1 MTTQIE
7 DIMTVTSS
15 VSQTLVVDA
24 REVGD
29 PNDDAPFSENIW
41 ESDSGEKLIRLVV
54 AGILYDRLNLG
65 FG

>member
-15 VSQTLVVDA
+15 VSQTLVVDG

-29 PNDDAPFSENIW
+29 PNDDAPLSENIL
-41 ESDSGEKLIRLVV
+41 ESDSGEKN
-54 AGILYDRLNLG
+54 D
-65 FG
+65 